1 MPQLRREKQP
11 QPGAARLVVR
21 CNDKVRV
28 GRAVVVDV
36 VDAGN
41 LSRLVDAQPLRGVQ
55 RPEQRQ
61 AARGHGAAV
70 TMTCMMLCR

>member
-1 MPQLRREKQP
+1 
-11 QPGAARLVVR
+11 
-21 CNDKVRV
+21 
-28 GRAVVVDV
+28 VVVDV

-41 LSRLVDAQPLRGVQ
+41 LSRLVDAQPLHGMQ